1 LRVSEKKLLK
11 SGRAYFDKADYR
23 KALLNYSEVL
33 QKDPTNREAKLLVV
47 LTDMV
52 MNKENGAEAL
62 YDYYLILKDENSV
75 NAEDIIE
82 GLLESIDNQKLEF
95 DKLTDPLQEHLLYAD
110 GISYSE
116 FKDVA
121 VREKGFKK
129 AFEDVMFSTKVIIT
143 NRTDL
148 IDFLNNLVKNHFYG
162 IALNYLEGALTT
174 FPNDKSLQFLF
185 DKLNRNVEKQK

>member
-1 LRVSEKKLLK
+1 LRFSEKKLLK
-11 SGRAYFDKADYR
+11 DARAYFDKADY
-23 KALLNYSEVL
+23 KNALLSYSEIL
-33 QKDPTNREAKLLVV
+33 QKYPANREAKLLVV

-52 MNKENGAEAL
+52 MNKESGAEAL
-62 YDYYLILKDENSV
+62 YDYYSILQNEKVPDAENV
-75 NAEDIIE
+75 IE
-82 GLLESIDNQKLEF
+82 GILESIDSQKLEF
-95 DKLTDPLQEHLLYAD
+95 DKLSDPLQEHLLYSD

-143 NRTDL
+143 DRKDL
-148 IDFLNNLVKNHFYG
+148 VDFLNNLIKHHFYG
-162 IALNYLEGALTT
+162 IAMNYLEGALKT

-185 DKLNRNVEKQK
+185 SKISANLEIE

>member
-110 GISYSE
+110 GISYAE

-185 DKLNRNVEKQK
+185 DKLNRNVEKRK